1 MSAPTPEATL
11 AEMSDLVRASA
22 RKMPHTTAAA
32 ERETW
37 AAFERWCHG
46 TGRNPLPA
54 VEHTLLA
61 YLAERADLAWG
72 SVKRI
77 IGVVNRIHDR
87 HGYQRPGREACR
99 AVLRETAR
107 VRGRVAEALVDD
119 LSMAELRAM
128 SRVLRGQP
136 GGDGPALR
144 LSAATAACV
153 LLGIQCP
160 LDTHHLAELWDRI
173 AIDVPPKEVAISVG
187 TARRLLRDRD
197 DPFLTAMFRGAAA
210 LKADEGRAGD
220 AWAPSGAALASAWR
234 RAGLGTAPAQLPA
247 GMRRDDLT
255 WLITNIE
262 PDTHR
267 RLRDRAY
274 LLVGVTLA
282 LRHEDLAHLRIE
294 NVSCDPDGAGYRVYF
309 TRSKADP
316 DGSRPPR
323 LVPHV
328 TTPDGDCDELCPAC
342 ALRDHLRVVAGV
354 GRSTGYVFAT
364 LYAGKWAPMTR
375 QNARLRIRDA
385 WRRTNPTSEK
395 RIASRSCRVTGATLA
410 YDAGMPVAEIA
421 AEVTLHATI
430 DEADRYI
437 RRHHETEFQ
446 LTY

>member
-1 MSAPTPEATL
+1 MSAPTPESTL
-11 AEMSDLVRASA
+11 AEMSDLVRASG
-22 RKMPHTTAAA
+22 RKMPHTAAA
-32 ERETW
+32 VEREIW
-37 AAFERWCHG
+37 ARFERWCQAN
-46 TGRNPLPA
+46 GRDPLPA
-54 VEHTLLA
+54 VEDTLLA
-61 YLAERADLAWG
+61 YLAERADLAWS
-72 SVKRI
+72 SVKGI
-77 IGVVNRIHDR
+77 ITVVNRIHDR
-87 HGYQRPGREACR
+87 HAYRRPGQQACK
-99 AVLRETAR
+99 AVLREIAR
-107 VRGRVAEALVDD
+107 VRGRIAEPLVDD
-119 LSMAELRAM
+119 LSSAELRAM

-136 GGDGPALR
+136 GGDGAALR

-153 LLGIQCP
+153 LLGIQSP
-160 LDTHHLAELWDRI
+160 PDTYHLAELWDRV
-173 AIDVPPKEVAISVG
+173 AIDVSPKEVAVSIG
-187 TARRLLRDRD
+187 TARKLLRDKD
-197 DPFLTAMFRGAAA
+197 DPFVSAMLRRAAA
-210 LKADEGRAGD
+210 LKADERRAGV
-220 AWAPSGAALASAWR
+220 ARAPSGAALASAWC
-234 RAGLGTAPAQLPA
+234 RAGLGTAPAQIPA

-262 PDTHR
+262 PDAHR

-328 TTPDGDCDELCPAC
+328 MTPDGDCDELCPAC
-342 ALRDHLRVVAGV
+342 ALRDHLRVVAEA
-354 GRSTGYVFAT
+354 GRLTGYVFAT

-385 WRRTNPTSEK
+385 WCRTNPTSEK

-410 YDAGMPVAEIA
+410 YNAGMTVADIA
-421 AEVTLHATI
+421 AEVTLHAAI